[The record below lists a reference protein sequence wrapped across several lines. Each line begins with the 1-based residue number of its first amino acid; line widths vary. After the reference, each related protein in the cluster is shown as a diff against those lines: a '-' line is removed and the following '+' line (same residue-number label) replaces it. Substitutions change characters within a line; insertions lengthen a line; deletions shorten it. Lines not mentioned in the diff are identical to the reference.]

1 MPIPSKVPESEALN
15 TMFEALAVAASF
27 PLPSFCA
34 CPGQPKSVGLGT
46 AAEAP
51 EFAMSKTT
59 CCIYGFS
66 RTVASQPLIVTSDSV
81 LLSTA
86 AMSDFGEE
94 RSCAASLS

>member
-46 AAEAP
+46 AAEAQ
-51 EFAMSKTT
+51 ESALISNVL
-59 CCIYGFS
+59 GF
-66 RTVASQPLIVTSDSV
+66 QEQWLHN
-81 LLSTA
+81 L
-86 AMSDFGEE
+86 
-94 RSCAASLS
+94 